1 MTWPSWPLLLWGV
14 AGETDWVV
22 NLLGVVLLGAL
33 GVLAFGLRR

>member
-1 MTWPSWPLLLWGV
+1 MTWPSWSLLLWGV
-14 AGETDWVV
+14 AGETDCVV